1 MEKTEQC
8 DRRRRRQRRRR
19 KMAVANL
26 ELLSLSLGNKE
37 DRGKGRPRWQIP
49 SFSPL
54 LLRLCSPTLPL
65 RFASAHL
72 AGYDGEDN
80 TLG

>member
-54 LLRLCSPTLPL
+54 RLRLCSPTLPL

>member
-37 DRGKGRPRWQIP
+37 DRGKDDQRWQIP